1 MILADR
7 RRADQTRFRL
17 VLVWLLIVPLAAFWV
32 SQLRV
37 PQAAVLNVLPVAP
50 KPGDPTLATLRFSN
64 PGPVGDTPRLSFYA
78 DGRLLVDGTSRVP
91 AASAK
96 AIQFARVQPLEVGQQ
111 ASFAMRVES
120 EQGVVEEA
128 RALPGYTPLAL
139 SSFVSFA
146 SSAMTAM
153 SSSSSSSLSS
163 SSSSSSLASSS
174 SSSSASAVFSMAY
187 YRETFDSRT
196 FDVGLTLILALLAL
210 SLLAE
215 ATDVAP
221 RQVGPTLARLRLL
234 TERFRVVLIALYIV
248 FGGIAVTKM
257 AILFHAIG

>member
-1 MILADR
+1 VNHALTLTDS
-7 RRADQTRFRL
+7 RRADQTTFRL
-17 VLVWLLIVPLAAFWV
+17 VLVWLFIVPLAAFWL
-32 SQLRV
+32 SQLRA

-50 KPGDPTLATLRFSN
+50 KPGDPTLATLRFNN
-64 PGPVGDTPRLSFYA
+64 PAAAEDAPRLSFYA
-78 DGRLLVDGTSRVP
+78 DGDLLVEGTSRLP

-96 AIQFARVQPLEVGQQ
+96 AFQFARVQPLEIGQQ
-111 ASFAMRVES
+111 ASFAARVES
-120 EQGVVEEA
+120 DQGVVEES
-128 RALPGYTPLAL
+128 RALPGYTPLTL

-146 SSAMTAM
+146 SSATSMM
-153 SSSSSSSLSS
+153 S

-174 SSSSASAVFSMAY
+174 AASSSSSAVFSMAY
-187 YRETFDSRT
+187 YRESFDSRT

-221 RQVGPTLARLRLL
+221 RSVGPALARLRLL

-248 FGGIAVTKM
+248 FGGIAVTKL
-257 AILFHAIG
+257 AILFRAIG

>member
-1 MILADR
+1 VDETVKLADR
-7 RRADQTRFRL
+7 TRADQTTFRL

-32 SQLRV
+32 SQLHV

-64 PGPVGDTPRLSFYA
+64 PGQAEDTPRLSFYA

-96 AIQFARVQPLEVGQQ
+96 AFQFARVQPLEVGQQ
-111 ASFAMRVES
+111 ASFAARVAS
-120 EQGVVEEA
+120 GQGVVEEA
-128 RALPGYTPLAL
+128 RALPGFTPLAL

-146 SSAMTAM
+146 SSATTVM
-153 SSSSSSSLSS
+153 S

-174 SSSSASAVFSMAY
+174 SSSASASAVFSMAY
-187 YRETFDSRT
+187 YREAFDSRT

-210 SLLAE
+210 GLLAE

-221 RQVGPTLARLRLL
+221 RQMGPALVRLRAL
-234 TERFRVVLIALYIV
+234 TERCRVVLLALYIV
-248 FGGIAVTKM
+248 FGGIAVTKL